1 MMFKD
6 LEKGMAAMTAA
17 QNELKGA
24 SEIAAMSFLFAMF
37 DHICERWNLDK
48 AETLETMNHLITQVN
63 EELGNM
69 YQ

>member
-1 MMFKD
+1 
-6 LEKGMAAMTAA
+6 
-17 QNELKGA
+17 
-24 SEIAAMSFLFAMF
+24 MSFLFAMF